1 MGTDPCGTAIRGRED
16 VRRPGGRTNRCTL
29 VGVPR
34 MSTRV
39 FVVEDDGDIAGLVR
53 RHLERTGDFHVE
65 LFGRGDDFLAACEGE
80 LPDLVI
86 LDLNL
91 PDTDGLTICRELRSW
106 DATRTMPILML
117 TARAGEADRVA
128 GLDLGADDYLVKP
141 FSLRELGARVGAL
154 VRRVQWERGIP
165 GGVYRDAHLSVDPAR
180 MKVVREGKDIHLTRR
195 EFDVLWHLISLG
207 GRVASRE
214 QVLDAVWG
222 LASSVDARTVDA
234 HIRTLRKKIGEGVI
248 ETMIGSGYRFRSDA

>member
-1 MGTDPCGTAIRGRED
+1 MIFMGGFGGTLAEAS
-16 VRRPGGRTNRCTL
+16 
-29 VGVPR
+29 R
-34 MSTRV
+34 MSVRV
-39 FVVEDDGDIAGLVR
+39 FVVEDDEDIASLVR
-53 RHLERTGDFHVE
+53 RHLERSGDFRVVP
-65 LFGRGDDFLAACEGE
+65 FGRGEDFLAACESE

-91 PDTDGLTICRELRSW
+91 PDTDGLTICRELRGW
-106 DATRTMPILML
+106 DATRTVPILML

-141 FSLRELGARVGAL
+141 FSLRELGSRVGAL
-154 VRRVQWERGIP
+154 LRRVQWERGTP
-165 GGVYRDAHLSVDPAR
+165 GGVYEDGRLSVDPAR
-180 MKVVREGKDIHLTRR
+180 MRVVRDGREVHVTRR

-214 QVLDAVWG
+214 QILDAVWG

-234 HIRTLRKKIGEGVI
+234 HIRTLRRKVGDGVI
-248 ETMIGSGYRFRSDA
+248 ETLIGSGYRFRGEP

>member
-1 MGTDPCGTAIRGRED
+1 
-16 VRRPGGRTNRCTL
+16 
-29 VGVPR
+29 

-53 RHLERTGDFHVE
+53 RHLERTGDYHVE
-65 LFGRGDDFLAACEGE
+65 LFGRGEDFLAACEGG
-80 LPDLVI
+80 LPDVVI

-106 DATRTMPILML
+106 DATRTVPILML

-128 GLDLGADDYLVKP
+128 GLDLGADDYLIKP
-141 FSLRELGARVGAL
+141 FSLRELAARVGAL
-154 VRRVQWERGIP
+154 VRRVQWERGTP

-180 MKVVREGKDIHLTRR
+180 MRVVRDGRDIHLTRR

-214 QVLDAVWG
+214 QILDAVWG

-234 HIRTLRKKIGEGVI
+234 HIRTLRKKVGEGVI